1 MEFFTSRM
9 AILPFMF
16 WLMSISLAYPEP
28 SYNSATNTVEHR
40 EYPTEVRH
48 LSNRL
53 HGTVMG
59 LTVALVL
66 PLGALSWRL
75 LSSLVDARI
84 LLKIHI
90 TCQLLGL
97 LMLVVGFGSG
107 IWTAITHDEVWYS
120 LARIAGITLTAI
132 RIEAL
137 RK

>member
-1 MEFFTSRM
+1 
-9 AILPFMF
+9 
-16 WLMSISLAYPEP
+16 
-28 SYNSATNTVEHR
+28 
-40 EYPTEVRH
+40 
-48 LSNRL
+48 
-53 HGTVMG
+53 MG